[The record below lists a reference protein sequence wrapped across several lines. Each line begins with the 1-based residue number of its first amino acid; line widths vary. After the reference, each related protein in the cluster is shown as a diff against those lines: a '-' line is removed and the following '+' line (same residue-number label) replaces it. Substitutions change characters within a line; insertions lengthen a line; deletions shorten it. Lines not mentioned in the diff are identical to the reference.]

1 MENSL
6 PTLEGNVYSLGEIKE
21 FKNDFKKREVLIE
34 TKREYS
40 GKEYSEVIKVI
51 ADGKRVDTTMLLSV
65 GDMVEIGYVL
75 SGRMWTSPD
84 GNEVNFTEVKAI
96 WIEKKTVIAS
106 APSQPAQAAQQQTAS
121 QTVSTVP
128 VEDDDLPF

>member
-65 GDMVEIGYVL
+65 GDMVEVGYVL
-75 SGRMWTSPD
+75 SGRMWTSSD